1 MTFARLGIVFKA
13 RNLAADPRCAVA
25 APLEGFDVTSA
36 VAPEVHQRRRRDQV
50 VVPVGPGAL

>member
-36 VAPEVHQRRRRDQV
+36 VALKPTGD
-50 VVPVGPGAL
+50 GGATKWWFR